1 MTDPPVTADTVRR
14 FREIVGPAH
23 AITDPEAMA
32 PFMREWRD
40 RYVGAAAMVLQ
51 PGSTDQIARI
61 MTLAHETKTPIVP
74 QGGNTGLVGGQIPY
88 ESGQEVLL
96 NLSRLNRIRE
106 VDTVGNVML
115 AEAGVILEEAQR
127 AADRADRLFPM
138 SLGAEGSCQIG
149 GNIATNA
156 GGTAVLTYGN
166 MRELVMGLEVV
177 LPDGRVWDG
186 LRRLRKDN
194 TGYDLKQLFIGSEG
208 TLGIITAA
216 VLRLFPKPR
225 EKATA
230 FAGVESL
237 EKAVRFFTLA
247 SEICGHAL
255 TTFELIP
262 RIGLEFVLRHGED
275 TRDPLAESHPWY
287 VLMEVTSGQR
297 GAQVEDMAHSVLEE
311 AFSAHLIED
320 AAPAASLSQGA
331 DYWRIRHLLSEVQKN
346 EGGSIKHDVSV
357 PTAKIPQFIERA
369 NDLMSIMIPGSRPVP
384 FGHLGD
390 GNIHY
395 NVSQPPE
402 MDTDVFLAQWD
413 AVSAAVHEIVLDLD
427 GSISAEHGVGRMKR
441 ALLPHVKSDVEID
454 MMRRIKHAL
463 DPDNICNPGKVI

>member
-1 MTDPPVTADTVRR
+1 MTDPRVTADILRR
-14 FREIVGPAH
+14 FRDIVGPGY

-40 RYVGAAAMVLQ
+40 RYVGAAAMVLM
-51 PGSTDQIARI
+51 PGSIDQVSRI
-61 MTLAHETKTPIVP
+61 MALAHETKTPIVP
-74 QGGNTGLVGGQIPY
+74 QGGNTGLVGGQIPF
-88 ESGQEVLL
+88 ESGHEVVL

-106 VDTVGNVML
+106 VDPASNAMI
-115 AEAGVILEEAQR
+115 AEAGVILEEAQQ

-216 VLRLFPKPR
+216 VLKLFPKPR

-230 FAGVESL
+230 FAGVDSL
-237 EKAVRFFTLA
+237 EKTVSFFALA

-262 RIGLEFVLRHGED
+262 RIGLEFVLEHGEG
-275 TRDPLAESHPWY
+275 TRDPLADPHPWY
-287 VLMEVTSGQR
+287 VLMEVTSGHR
-297 GAQVEDMAHSVLEE
+297 GAQVDDMAHSVLEE

-320 AAPAASLSQGA
+320 AAPATSLAQGA
-331 DYWRIRHLLSEVQKN
+331 DYWRIRHLLSEVQKH

-369 NDLMSIMIPGSRPVP
+369 NDLMSIMIPGARPVP

-402 MDTDVFLAQWD
+402 MDTAVFLAQWD
-413 AVSAAVHEIVLDLD
+413 AVSAAVHEIVIDLD

-441 ALLPHVKSDVEID
+441 ALLPHVKSDVELD
-454 MMRRIKHAL
+454 LMRRVKDAL

>member
-1 MTDPPVTADTVRR
+1 MTEPPVTADTLRR
-14 FREIVGPAH
+14 FREIVGPGY
-23 AITDPEAMA
+23 AITDPQAMA

-40 RYVGAAAMVLQ
+40 RYVGAAAMVLR
-51 PGSTDQIARI
+51 PGSTEQVARI
-61 MTLAHETKTPIVP
+61 MALAHETKTPVVP
-74 QGGNTGLVGGQIPY
+74 QGGNTGLVGGQIPF
-88 ESGQEVLL
+88 EGGHEVLL

-106 VDTVGNVML
+106 VDPVNNVMV
-115 AEAGVILEEAQR
+115 AEAGVILEEAQQT
-127 AADRADRLFPM
+127 ADRADRLFPM

-166 MRELVMGLEVV
+166 MRELVLGLEVV
-177 LPDGRVWDG
+177 LPDGQIWDG

-194 TGYDLKQLFIGSEG
+194 TGYDLKQLYIGSEG

-225 EKATA
+225 EKSTA
-230 FAGVESL
+230 FAGVGSL

-262 RIGLEFVLRHGED
+262 RIGLEFVVRHGD
-275 TRDPLAESHPWY
+275 GIRDPLAEPHPWY
-287 VLMEVTSGQR
+287 VLMEVTSGHR
-297 GAQVEDMAHSVLEE
+297 GAEVDDMAHSVLEE

-320 AAPAASLSQGA
+320 AAPAASLAQGA
-331 DYWRIRHLLSEVQKN
+331 DYWRIRHLLSEVQKH

-369 NDLMSIMIPGSRPVP
+369 NDLMSIMIPGARPVP

-402 MDTDVFLAQWD
+402 MDSNVFLAQWD
-413 AVSAAVHEIVLDLD
+413 AVSAAVHEIVIDLD

-441 ALLPHVKSDVEID
+441 ALLPHVKSEVELD
-454 MMRRIKHAL
+454 LMRRVKQAL